1 MASWSKKRSMKS
13 LIKIARQLNLP
24 LVASND
30 VHYIEQGQAM
40 AHETLLCIQTQT
52 TLSDP
57 NRMRFA
63 TDQFYFKEPE
73 AMKTVFAWAPEAVS
87 NTLLIAEQCNLK
99 LDFDQYHL
107 PRYEVPEGTSA
118 QSYLL
123 AAL

>member
-1 MASWSKKRSMKS
+1 
-13 LIKIARQLNLP
+13 
-24 LVASND
+24 
-30 VHYIEQGQAM
+30 M

-63 TDQFYFKEPE
+63 TDQFYFKEPQ

-107 PRYEVPEGTSA
+107 PRYEVPEGTTASILFA
-118 QSYLL
+118 
-123 AAL
+123 